1 MVSGGKMAAA
11 APGVMDTS
19 RPLLG
24 RRRGSTDICP
34 FYNKVTALPE
44 SSGQILLYV
53 ILDRT
58 ELNYHTGQQGAWK
71 TPP

>member
-1 MVSGGKMAAA
+1 MAAA
-11 APGVMDTS
+11 APGIMDTS
-19 RPLLG
+19 RQLLG
-24 RRRGSTDICP
+24 GGRGSTDICL

-58 ELNYHTGQQGAWK
+58 EFNDHTGQQGSWK
-71 TPP
+71 SKYLSC